1 MDILFPLGVRLS
13 TWAALGVFLVLGV
26 RDRRYW
32 LAAAAWIG
40 GFEVLYQ
47 ATNTSKDLID
57 TGFHPSVW
65 WAPVVVF
72 GVFVLGIGFVVYAG
86 RHGARP
92 AFPLLAAALAV
103 WAIWIV
109 TGFHVNGHTMVGF
122 DPAAE
127 ALNEGAKTL
136 WALAYLLPLMH
147 SGRAIAGVNARQA
160 GGDAAAVPRRVPGLA
175 PWRSVRALTR
185 RKAADP
191 APSSY

>member
-1 MDILFPLGVRLS
+1 MDLLFPLGVRLS
-13 TWAALGVFLVLGV
+13 TWVALGVFLVLGV

-47 ATNTSKDLID
+47 ATVTTKDLIHN
-57 TGFHPSVW
+57 GFHPSVW

-72 GVFVLGIGFVVYAG
+72 GVFLLGIGFVVYAG

-92 AFPLLAAALAV
+92 SLPLLAAALFVWAV
-103 WAIWIV
+103 WIA
-109 TGFHVNGHTMVGF
+109 TGFHVNGHTMTGF
-122 DPAAE
+122 DPTAE

-136 WALAYLLPLMH
+136 WALAYLVPLMR
-147 SGRAIAGVNARQA
+147 SSRAGRASAEASPSS
-160 GGDAAAVPRRVPGLA
+160 DAVQ
-175 PWRSVRALTR
+175 
-185 RKAADP
+185 AADP

>member
-13 TWAALGVFLVLGV
+13 TWAALGAFLVLGV

-47 ATNTSKDLID
+47 ATVTTKDLIHN
-57 TGFHPSVW
+57 GFHPSVW

-72 GVFVLGIGFVVYAG
+72 GVFLLGIGFVVWAA

-92 AFPLLAAALAV
+92 SIPLLAAALGV
-103 WAIWIV
+103 WGIWIA
-109 TGFHVNGHTMVGF
+109 TGFHVNGHTLTGL
-122 DPAAE
+122 DPTAE

-136 WALAYLLPLMH
+136 WALAYLVPLMR
-147 SGRAIAGVNARQA
+147 SSRAGRASAEASPSS
-160 GGDAAAVPRRVPGLA
+160 DAVQ
-175 PWRSVRALTR
+175 
-185 RKAADP
+185 AADP

>member
-1 MDILFPLGVRLS
+1 MDIMFPLGVRLS
-13 TWAALGVFLVLGV
+13 TWVALVVFLVLGV

-47 ATNTSKDLID
+47 ASNTTKELID
-57 TGFHPSVW
+57 KGFHPSTW

-72 GVFVLGIGFVVYAG
+72 GVFLLGIAFIVYAG

-92 AFPLLAAALAV
+92 AFPLLGAALIV
-103 WAIWIV
+103 WVTWIA
-109 TGFHVNGHTMVGF
+109 TGFHVNGHTTTGL

-136 WALAYLLPLMH
+136 WALAYLLPLMGIRLAAGDV
-147 SGRAIAGVNARQA
+147 SAARGRS
-160 GGDAAAVPRRVPGLA
+160 RR
-175 PWRSVRALTR
+175 RH
-185 RKAADP
+185 DP
-191 APSSY
+191 LRTGTATIDVSPSSDGA

>member
-1 MDILFPLGVRLS
+1 MDIMFPLGVRLS

-47 ATNTSKDLID
+47 ATNTTKQLID
-57 TGFHPSVW
+57 KGFHPSTW
-65 WAPVVVF
+65 WAPPVVF
-72 GVFVLGIGFVVYAG
+72 GVFLLGIGSVVYAG

-103 WAIWIV
+103 WVIWIAI
-109 TGFHVNGHTMVGF
+109 GFHVNGHTMTGL

-136 WALAYLLPLMH
+136 WALAYLLPLM
-147 SGRAIAGVNARQA
+147 GVRLVAA
-160 GGDAAAVPRRVPGLA
+160 DAAAARLRSWRR
-175 PWRSVRALTR
+175 RALLRPGT
-185 RKAADP
+185 ATIDVG
-191 APSSY
+191 PSSDPT

>member
-47 ATNTSKDLID
+47 GTNTIKELID
-57 TGFHPSVW
+57 NGFHPSAW

-92 AFPLLAAALAV
+92 AFPLFAAALGI
-103 WAIWIV
+103 WAIWIA
-109 TGFHVNGHTMVGF
+109 TGFHVNGHTMVGL
-122 DPAAE
+122 DPGAE
-127 ALNEGAKTL
+127 ALNEGSKTL
-136 WALAYLLPLMH
+136 WALAYLLPLMR
-147 SGRAIAGVNARQA
+147 SGRAIAGVDARRA
-160 GGDAAAVPRRVPGLA
+160 GNHEAAVRLGSWRR
-175 PWRSVRALTR
+175 RALWRAGT
-185 RKAADP
+185 ADV
-191 APSSY
+191 PSEL